1 MLSRKVLILLLVSCA
16 MSQNTMSGYGFGS
29 SVDNS
34 EASSVGVS
42 NELMPSFKTNVSM
55 SNPSTWHNLLFSY
68 LNTSVDVQNANFQSN
83 SSTNF
88 SLSSAKLII
97 PWKQKMAFGVSF
109 KPFLSREVAI
119 NDTTMTAFT
128 FNEEDV
134 LYTRM
139 NSSSGGPSQGQLSFG
154 YKLNEVD
161 SIGANLNIIFGSS
174 RYTRNLI
181 VDDEDH
187 LLQSR
192 DYFSGSMIDLFYSTS
207 RMKAKDNQIFLSAA
221 LSFPLKGIDIEND
234 SYQAF
239 IDLNDNS
246 YHDTNDFPNV
256 GQALLPL
263 NQQFKNEIKVTSF
276 TLGADYE
283 FNPRKHIQAEM
294 LIWKDNGEHN
304 LNSSIYEGFIESKN
318 KFSISYVKFAQPF
331 SRDRYNFKGSLFF
344 QNYGVKNLEN
354 INEVGLGLG
363 VGFNFGI
370 TGNQIDFGYKY
381 ANRSG
386 LHIVD
391 NENIHMFSVGLSI
404 GDLWFVKRREI

>member
-1 MLSRKVLILLLVSCA
+1 MLSRKILILLFLSYAVP
-16 MSQNTMSGYGFGS
+16 QNSMSGYGFGS

-42 NELMPSFKTNVSM
+42 NELMPSFKTNVSI

-119 NDTTMTAFT
+119 NDTTMSAFT

-161 SIGANLNIIFGSS
+161 SVGANLNIIFGSS

-181 VDDEDH
+181 IDNEDH

-192 DYFSGSMIDLFYSTS
+192 DYFSGSMIDLFFSTN
-207 RMKAKDNQIFLSAA
+207 RINIKDNPIFLSAA

-239 IDLNDNS
+239 IDLNDNN

-294 LIWKDNGEHN
+294 LLWKDNGEHN

-344 QNYGVKNLEN
+344 QNYGVKNVEN

-370 TGNQIDFGYKY
+370 TGNQIDFGYKL
-381 ANRSG
+381 AKRDG
-386 LHIVD
+386 L
-391 NENIHMFSVGLSI
+391 FLVGDETLHSFNVGISI

>member
-16 MSQNTMSGYGFGS
+16 MSQNSMSGYGFGS

-68 LNTSVDVQNANFQSN
+68 LNTSVDIQNANFQSN

-134 LYTRM
+134 LFTRM

-207 RMKAKDNQIFLSAA
+207 RMKVKDNQIFLSAA
-221 LSFPLKGIDIEND
+221 LSLPLKGIDIEND

-294 LIWKDNGEHN
+294 LMWKDNGEHN

-370 TGNQIDFGYKY
+370 TGNQIDFGYKL
-381 ANRSG
+381 AKRDG
-386 LHIVD
+386 L
-391 NENIHMFSVGLSI
+391 FLVGDETLHSFNVGISI

>member
-16 MSQNTMSGYGFGS
+16 MSQNSMSGYGFGS

-42 NELMPSFKTNVSM
+42 NELMPSFKTNVSI

-181 VDDEDH
+181 VDNEDH

-192 DYFSGSMIDLFYSTS
+192 DYFSGSMIDLFYSTN
-207 RMKAKDNQIFLSAA
+207 RINIKDNPIFLSSA

-239 IDLNDNS
+239 IDLNDNN

-294 LIWKDNGEHN
+294 LMWKDNGEHN

-370 TGNQIDFGYKY
+370 TGNQIDFGYKL
-381 ANRSG
+381 AKRDG
-386 LHIVD
+386 L
-391 NENIHMFSVGLSI
+391 FLVGDETLHSFNVGISI

>member
-1 MLSRKVLILLLVSCA
+1 MLSRKILILLFLSYAVP
-16 MSQNTMSGYGFGS
+16 QNSMSGYGFGS

-42 NELMPSFKTNVSM
+42 NELMPSFKTNVSI

-119 NDTTMTAFT
+119 NDTTMSAFT

-161 SIGANLNIIFGSS
+161 SVGANLNIIFGSS

-181 VDDEDH
+181 IDNEDH

-192 DYFSGSMIDLFYSTS
+192 DYFSGSMIDLFFSTN
-207 RMKAKDNQIFLSAA
+207 RINIKDNPIFLSAA

-239 IDLNDNS
+239 IDLNDNN

-294 LIWKDNGEHN
+294 LLWKDNGEHN

-370 TGNQIDFGYKY
+370 TGNQIDFGYKL
-381 ANRSG
+381 AKRDG
-386 LHIVD
+386 L
-391 NENIHMFSVGLSI
+391 FLVGDETLHSFNVGISI

>member
-16 MSQNTMSGYGFGS
+16 LSQNTMSGYGFGS

-88 SLSSAKLII
+88 SLSSAKLVI

-181 VDDEDH
+181 VDNEDH

-192 DYFSGSMIDLFYSTS
+192 DYFSGSMIDLFYSTN
-207 RMKAKDNQIFLSAA
+207 RINIKDNPIFLSAA

-239 IDLNDNS
+239 IDLNDNN

-283 FNPRKHIQAEM
+283 FKPRKHIQAEM
-294 LIWKDNGEHN
+294 LMWKDNGEHN

-370 TGNQIDFGYKY
+370 TGNQIDFGYKL
-381 ANRSG
+381 AKRDG
-386 LHIVD
+386 L
-391 NENIHMFSVGLSI
+391 FLVGDETLHSFNVGISI

>member
-16 MSQNTMSGYGFGS
+16 MSQNSMSGYGFGS

-42 NELMPSFKTNVSM
+42 NELMPSFKTSVSM

-119 NDTTMTAFT
+119 NVTTMSAFT

-181 VDDEDH
+181 VDNEDH

-192 DYFSGSMIDLFYSTS
+192 DYFSGSMIDLFYSTN
-207 RMKAKDNQIFLSAA
+207 RINIKDNPIFLSAA

-239 IDLNDNS
+239 IDLN
-246 YHDTNDFPNV
+246 
-256 GQALLPL
+256 
-263 NQQFKNEIKVTSF
+263 
-276 TLGADYE
+276 
-283 FNPRKHIQAEM
+283 
-294 LIWKDNGEHN
+294 
-304 LNSSIYEGFIESKN
+304 
-318 KFSISYVKFAQPF
+318 
-331 SRDRYNFKGSLFF
+331 
-344 QNYGVKNLEN
+344 EN
-354 INEVGLGLG
+354 N
-363 VGFNFGI
+363 
-370 TGNQIDFGYKY
+370 
-381 ANRSG
+381 
-386 LHIVD
+386 
-391 NENIHMFSVGLSI
+391 
-404 GDLWFVKRREI
+404 

>member
-1 MLSRKVLILLLVSCA
+1 MLSRKFFILLFLTFVLP
-16 MSQNTMSGYGFGS
+16 QNAMSGYGFGS

-34 EASSVGVS
+34 DASSVGVS
-42 NELMPSFKTNVSM
+42 NQLLPSFKDNVSV

-68 LNTSVDVQNANFQSN
+68 LNTSVGVQNANFQST

-88 SLSSAKLII
+88 SLSSAKLVI

-109 KPFLSREVAI
+109 EPFLSREVVI
-119 NDTTMTAFT
+119 NDTTMTSFT
-128 FNEEDV
+128 FNEEEL

-139 NSSSGGPSQGQLSFG
+139 NSSSGGPSKGSLSFG
-154 YKLNEVD
+154 YKLNDFD
-161 SIGANLNIIFGSS
+161 SIGTNLNIVFGSS

-181 VDDEDH
+181 IENDNH

-192 DYFSGSMIDLFYSTS
+192 DYFSGTMVDLFYSTN
-207 RMKAKDNQIFLSAA
+207 RVKFKDNPIFLSAS
-221 LSFPLKGIDIEND
+221 LSMPLKGISIEND

-239 IDLNDNS
+239 IDLNDNN
-246 YHDTNDFPNV
+246 YHDQNDFPDI

-263 NQQFKNEIKVTSF
+263 NQKFNNELKISSF

-283 FNPRKHIQAEM
+283 FSPRKHVQAE
-294 LIWKDNGEHN
+294 LLLWNDNGEHN
-304 LNSSIYEGFIESKN
+304 LNSSIYGGYLESKN
-318 KFSISYVKFAQPF
+318 KISLSYIKFAQPF
-331 SRDRYNFKGSLFF
+331 SRDRYSFKGSLFF

-370 TGNQIDFGYKY
+370 TGNQIDLGYKL
-381 ANRSG
+381 AKRDG
-386 LHIVD
+386 LYLVG
-391 NENIHMFSVGLSI
+391 NETLHSFNLGISI